1 MLPAKSAQNPKAKKP
16 LVKTGL
22 KKILTRPKLSR
33 AKKEKQPA
41 AESKEKPESTIESTT
56 ESIAESIESTQRTQQ
71 HPAAQSCTK
80 PNNIE
85 SKNTTRESQADSAQE
100 STAPMSSIDSTA
112 ESIESTKPTESAHS
126 PQEAQTELSPQE
138 QVRFL
143 KIIIGLS
150 VAVAFGLLAAL
161 LARFY
166 LEASFK
172 VSALLGIIALLVTLW
187 TNKALPLGV
196 VSLLPIILFPSFE
209 ILDTKAATANYA
221 NPIIYLF
228 LGGFMLA
235 TATEKIGLHR
245 VIAKKFLSLF
255 PQTPKG
261 VISALGLASCVLGT
275 ALSNSTT
282 AILLLPIALS
292 ITQDYFL
299 KMRFLLAVAF
309 GASISGITT
318 PIGSPPNLIFL
329 GFLEKL
335 GFSGISFTTWIVMM
349 APLTCLMLYAMIYI
363 LSRNTNSHELQITA
377 FADVETNSAH
387 KRLLLMIGALLVL
400 LFLNSPIKPFY
411 DGLGLNENV
420 ILLAFGLL
428 MFVPKLG
435 FLDWDDSKSIPYE
448 LIFLFGA
455 GFCIATA
462 FSQSELGG
470 AFEGYFMQFSHLPFF
485 IFLLLACVCAMIM
498 SAFLSTTALIAILL
512 PIIYTATQ
520 SFLVDNEAT
529 ITMLAIT
536 ICASF
541 SFMIPIST
549 PPNAIVFAKGNIKVW
564 DMVRFGFVL
573 SLVGILSVSLFALI
587 YWRWFLG

>member
-1 MLPAKSAQNPKAKKP
+1 MPRTKSIKNADTSSASKVTAETSADTKAKVKKT
-16 LVKTGL
+16 VKTSKKSPQKIPDSHL
-22 KKILTRPKLSR
+22 KAYRR
-33 AKKEKQPA
+33 AKAHRIYKNITQGVKKKGIAYEVAIGMLVAIALGLIA
-41 AESKEKPESTIESTT
+41 A
-56 ESIAESIESTQRTQQ
+56 
-71 HPAAQSCTK
+71 
-80 PNNIE
+80 
-85 SKNTTRESQADSAQE
+85 
-100 STAPMSSIDSTA
+100 
-112 ESIESTKPTESAHS
+112 
-126 PQEAQTELSPQE
+126 
-138 QVRFL
+138 F
-143 KIIIGLS
+143 
-150 VAVAFGLLAAL
+150 
-161 LARFY
+161 LARYY
-166 LEASFK
+166 LQASFK

-196 VSLLPIILFPSFE
+196 VSLLPIILFPSFG
-209 ILDTKAATANYA
+209 ILDTQSATANYA

-235 TATEKIGLHR
+235 TATEKIGLHK
-245 VIAKKFLSLF
+245 VVAKKFLGLF
-255 PQTPKG
+255 PSTPKG
-261 VISALGLASCVLGT
+261 VISALGLAACVLGT

-299 KMRFLLAVAF
+299 KLRFLLAVAF

-335 GFSGISFTTWIVMM
+335 GFDGISFTTWIFMM

-363 LSRNTNSHELQITA
+363 LSYNTGSVKLEVS
-377 FADVETNSAH
+377 FFDDVKTTTEH
-387 KRLLLMIGALLVL
+387 KRLLFFIVALLL
-400 LFLNSPIKPFY
+400 LLLLNSPIKPFY
-411 DGLGLNENV
+411 NGLGLNENV

-428 MFVPKLG
+428 MFVPKIG

-470 AFEGYFMQFSHLPFF
+470 VFEEYFKQFKDLPF
-485 IFLLLACVCAMIM
+485 ILFLFLACVCAII
-498 SAFLSTTALIAILL
+498 ATGFLSTTALIAILL

-520 SFLVDNEAT
+520 SFLEGSEPT

-549 PPNAIVFAKGNIKVW
+549 PPNAIVFAKGNIKAW

-573 SLVGILSVSLFALI
+573 SIIGIILVTLFAFV

>member
-1 MLPAKSAQNPKAKKP
+1 MNECHKNILRIKVSQTKTQTKTKVKAKSAAKAEAETLAP
-16 LVKTGL
+16 LDT
-22 KKILTRPKLSR
+22 P
-33 AKKEKQPA
+33 P
-41 AESKEKPESTIESTT
+41 
-56 ESIAESIESTQRTQQ
+56 
-71 HPAAQSCTK
+71 
-80 PNNIE
+80 
-85 SKNTTRESQADSAQE
+85 
-100 STAPMSSIDSTA
+100 
-112 ESIESTKPTESAHS
+112 
-126 PQEAQTELSPQE
+126 PQEAKEERLI
-138 QVRFL
+138 R
-143 KIIIGLS
+143 IILG
-150 VAVAFGLLAAL
+150 VAVALALGLFAAAM
-161 LARFY
+161 ARFY

-196 VSLLPIILFPSFE
+196 VSLLPIILFPSFG
-209 ILDTKAATANYA
+209 ILDTKSATANYA

-245 VIAKKFLSLF
+245 VIAKKFLGLF
-255 PQTPKG
+255 PQTPRG

-329 GFLEKL
+329 GFLEQL
-335 GFSGISFTTWIVMM
+335 GFDGISFTTWIFMM
-349 APLTCLMLYAMIYI
+349 APLTCLMLYAMIAI
-363 LSRNTNSHELQITA
+363 LSYKTEGLSVAIQA
-377 FADVETNSAH
+377 FENVQVNAEH
-387 KRLLLMIGALLVL
+387 KRLLVFIVALLVL
-400 LFLNSPIKPFY
+400 LFVNSPIKPFY
-411 DGLGLNENV
+411 SGLGLNENI

-428 MFVPKLG
+428 MFVPKVG

-462 FSQSELGG
+462 FSRSELGG
-470 AFEGYFMQFSHLPFF
+470 AFEGYFAQFSHLPFF
-485 IFLLLACVCAMIM
+485 VFLLLACVCAII
-498 SAFLSTTALIAILL
+498 ATGFLSTTALIAILL

-520 SFLVDNEAT
+520 SFLVKNEPT

-549 PPNAIVFAKGNIKVW
+549 PPNAIVFAKGNIRAW

-573 SLVGILSVSLFALI
+573 SVVGIVAVSLFAFV
-587 YWRWFLG
+587 YWRWFLE

>member
-1 MLPAKSAQNPKAKKP
+1 MQEHINELDSINEAVDTP
-16 LVKTGL
+16 
-22 KKILTRPKLSR
+22 
-33 AKKEKQPA
+33 
-41 AESKEKPESTIESTT
+41 KPER
-56 ESIAESIESTQRTQQ
+56 A
-71 HPAAQSCTK
+71 
-80 PNNIE
+80 
-85 SKNTTRESQADSAQE
+85 
-100 STAPMSSIDSTA
+100 
-112 ESIESTKPTESAHS
+112 
-126 PQEAQTELSPQE
+126 
-138 QVRFL
+138 L
-143 KIIIGLS
+143 KIVIGVGLAIILG
-150 VAVAFGLLAAL
+150 FIAAI

-196 VSLLPIILFPSFE
+196 VSLLPIILFPSFG
-209 ILDTKAATANYA
+209 ILDTKSATANYA

-245 VIAKKFLSLF
+245 IIAKKFLSLF
-255 PQTPKG
+255 PATPKG
-261 VISALGLASCVLGT
+261 VISALGLASVVLGT

-329 GFLEKL
+329 GFLESQ
-335 GFSGISFTTWIVMM
+335 GIEGISFTTWIVMM

-363 LSRNTNSHELQITA
+363 LSRNTSEHFLEVSAFDDVKITP
-377 FADVETNSAH
+377 AH
-387 KRLLLMIGALLVL
+387 KRLLCFIALLLVV

-411 DGLGLNENV
+411 SGLGLNENV

-428 MFVPKLG
+428 MFVPKIG

-455 GFCIATA
+455 GFCIAMA

-470 AFEGYFMQFSHLPFF
+470 AFEGFFKQFEGLPF
-485 IFLLLACVCAMIM
+485 IVFLFLACICAII
-498 SAFLSTTALIAILL
+498 ATGFLSTTALIAILL

-520 SFLVDNEAT
+520 SFLDVDESA

-549 PPNAIVFAKGNIKVW
+549 PPNAIVFAKGNIKAW
-564 DMVRFGFVL
+564 DMVRFGFLL
-573 SLVGILSVSLFALI
+573 SIVGIVAVTLFAFI
-587 YWRWFLG
+587 YWRWFL

>member
-1 MLPAKSAQNPKAKKP
+1 MPRKAQKTSQNTSHTQEDMPDMTPISPTQMPSTTGESSKQNEDSTTQETQETKATKAVLKSRKTPHLKAYRRAKARRIYTHFTQAAKK
-16 LVKTGL
+16 K
-22 KKILTRPKLSR
+22 
-33 AKKEKQPA
+33 
-41 AESKEKPESTIESTT
+41 
-56 ESIAESIESTQRTQQ
+56 SITYET
-71 HPAAQSCTK
+71 
-80 PNNIE
+80 
-85 SKNTTRESQADSAQE
+85 
-100 STAPMSSIDSTA
+100 
-112 ESIESTKPTESAHS
+112 
-126 PQEAQTELSPQE
+126 
-138 QVRFL
+138 
-143 KIIIGLS
+143 IIGML
-150 VAVAFGLLAAL
+150 VALCLGLIAAFLAKT
-161 LARFY
+161 Y

-196 VSLLPIILFPSFE
+196 VSLLPIILFPSFG
-209 ILDTKAATANYA
+209 ILDTQSATANYA
-221 NPIIYLF
+221 NPIIFLF

-245 VIAKKFLSLF
+245 VIAKKFLGLF
-255 PQTPKG
+255 PTTPKG
-261 VISALGLASCVLGT
+261 VISALGLAACVLGT

-329 GFLEKL
+329 GYLESL
-335 GFSGISFTTWIVMM
+335 GFEGISFTTWIFMM
-349 APLTCLMLYAMIYI
+349 APLTCLMLFAMISI
-363 LSRNTNSHELQITA
+363 LSYGINEHSLEVNV
-377 FADVETNSAH
+377 FDDVEITPAH
-387 KRLLLMIGALLVL
+387 KRLLFFIIILLAVL
-400 LFLNSPIKPFY
+400 FINSPIKPFY
-411 DGLGLNENV
+411 SGLGLNENV

-428 MFVPKLG
+428 MFVPKIG

-462 FSQSELGG
+462 FSQSQLGG
-470 AFEGYFMQFSHLPFF
+470 VFEGYFRQFENLPF
-485 IFLLLACVCAMIM
+485 IVFLFLACVCAII
-498 SAFLSTTALIAILL
+498 ATGFLSTTALIAILL

-520 SFLVDNEAT
+520 SFLKGSEPA
-529 ITMLAIT
+529 ITMLALT

-549 PPNAIVFAKGNIKVW
+549 PPNAIVFAKGNIKTW

-573 SLVGILSVSLFALI
+573 SVVGIVLVTLFAFI
-587 YWRWFLG
+587 YWRWFV

>member
-1 MLPAKSAQNPKAKKP
+1 MREPTPPQPTTQEKDLTQASSSLDSSAQDSR
-16 LVKTGL
+16 
-22 KKILTRPKLSR
+22 LTPKLESTLLDSTSLDS
-33 AKKEKQPA
+33 AKDSALESNLNSTESAPQEEYIKEKQ
-41 AESKEKPESTIESTT
+41 KEERTI
-56 ESIAESIESTQRTQQ
+56 
-71 HPAAQSCTK
+71 
-80 PNNIE
+80 
-85 SKNTTRESQADSAQE
+85 
-100 STAPMSSIDSTA
+100 
-112 ESIESTKPTESAHS
+112 
-126 PQEAQTELSPQE
+126 
-138 QVRFL
+138 
-143 KIIIGLS
+143 KIILGVGLAL
-150 VAVAFGLLAAL
+150 VFGIIAAI
-161 LARFY
+161 LARVY
-166 LEASFK
+166 LGASFK

-196 VSLLPIILFPSFE
+196 VSLLPIILFPSFG
-209 ILDTKAATANYA
+209 ILDTKSATANYA

-235 TATEKIGLHR
+235 TATEKIGLHKI
-245 VIAKKFLSLF
+245 IAKKFFSLF
-255 PQTPKG
+255 PQNPKG

-335 GFSGISFTTWIVMM
+335 GFEGISFTTWIFMM
-349 APLTCLMLYAMIYI
+349 APLTCIMLYTMIYI
-363 LSRNTNSHELQITA
+363 LSFGTQGYSVEFKA
-377 FADVETNSAH
+377 FENIQVRTEH
-387 KRLLLMIGALLVL
+387 KRLLFFIALLLIV
-400 LFLNSPIKPFY
+400 LFLNSPIKPLY
-411 DGLGLNENV
+411 DGLGLNENI

-470 AFEGYFMQFSHLPFF
+470 VFEGYFMQFANLPFF
-485 IFLLLACVCAMIM
+485 VFLLLACVCAII
-498 SAFLSTTALIAILL
+498 ATGFLSTTALIAILL

-520 SFLVDNEAT
+520 SFLVADEPT

-549 PPNAIVFAKGNIKVW
+549 PPNAIVFEKGGIKVW
-564 DMVRFGFVL
+564 DMVRFGFLL
-573 SLVGILSVSLFALI
+573 SVVGIVAVSVFAFA
-587 YWRWFLG
+587 YWRWFL

>member
-1 MLPAKSAQNPKAKKP
+1 MAHLISRTQVPQQSNHQS
-16 LVKTGL
+16 LQSTL
-22 KKILTRPKLSR
+22 YEETHTDDSRTHLDLISQDSILDSTS
-33 AKKEKQPA
+33 Q
-41 AESKEKPESTIESTT
+41 ESTKFTQSTLQDSAKGATLES
-56 ESIAESIESTQRTQQ
+56 SLNSIES
-71 HPAAQSCTK
+71 
-80 PNNIE
+80 
-85 SKNTTRESQADSAQE
+85 
-100 STAPMSSIDSTA
+100 
-112 ESIESTKPTESAHS
+112 ESA
-126 PQEAQTELSPQE
+126 PKEERTI
-138 QVRFL
+138 
-143 KIIIGLS
+143 KIILGVGIALI
-150 VAVAFGLLAAL
+150 FGIIAAI
-161 LARFY
+161 LARVY
-166 LEASFK
+166 LGASFK

-196 VSLLPIILFPSFE
+196 VSLLPIILFPSFG
-209 ILDTKAATANYA
+209 ILDTKSATENYA

-235 TATEKIGLHR
+235 TATEKIGLHKI
-245 VIAKKFLSLF
+245 IAKKFFSFF
-255 PQTPKG
+255 PQNPKG

-335 GFSGISFTTWIVMM
+335 GFDGISFTTWIFMM
-349 APLTCLMLYAMIYI
+349 APLTCLMLYTMIYI
-363 LSRNTNSHELQITA
+363 LSFGTQGHSVEFKA
-377 FADVETNSAH
+377 FENIQVRTEH
-387 KRLLLMIGALLVL
+387 KRLLFFIALLLVV
-400 LFLNSPIKPFY
+400 LFLNSPIKPLY

-428 MFVPKLG
+428 MFVPKIG

-470 AFEGYFMQFSHLPFF
+470 VFEGYFMQFANLPFF
-485 IFLLLACVCAMIM
+485 VFLLLACVCAII
-498 SAFLSTTALIAILL
+498 ATGFLSTTALIAILL

-520 SFLVDNEAT
+520 SFLVADEPT

-549 PPNAIVFAKGNIKVW
+549 PPNAIVFEKGGIKVW
-564 DMVRFGFVL
+564 DMVRFGFLL
-573 SLVGILSVSLFALI
+573 SVVGIVAVSIFAFA
-587 YWRWFLG
+587 YWRWFLE

>member
-1 MLPAKSAQNPKAKKP
+1 MPRKSATKPHIESNTDTQKQKNVAKKSPKQHIEKIKDSQSTQMKDSTSP
-16 LVKTGL
+16 LSAPISTNTPAN
-22 KKILTRPKLSR
+22 TRKATRHYARIKRR
-33 AKKEKQPA
+33 AKA
-41 AESKEKPESTIESTT
+41 HRIYTRFTHTT
-56 ESIAESIESTQRTQQ
+56 KRQG
-71 HPAAQSCTK
+71 
-80 PNNIE
+80 
-85 SKNTTRESQADSAQE
+85 
-100 STAPMSSIDSTA
+100 
-112 ESIESTKPTESAHS
+112 
-126 PQEAQTELSPQE
+126 
-138 QVRFL
+138 V
-143 KIIIGLS
+143 KIIIGMF
-150 VAVAFGLLAAL
+150 VALLFGILAAIL
-161 LARFY
+161 SHLY
-166 LEASFK
+166 LQASFK

-196 VSLLPIILFPSFE
+196 VSLLPIILFPSFG
-209 ILDTKAATANYA
+209 ILDTQSATANYA

-235 TATEKIGLHR
+235 TATEKIGLHK
-245 VIAKKFLSLF
+245 VIAKRFLSLF
-255 PQTPKG
+255 PNTPKG
-261 VISALGLASCVLGT
+261 IISALGLAACVLGT

-282 AILLLPIALS
+282 AILLLPITLS
-292 ITQDYFL
+292 ITQEYAL

-335 GFSGISFTTWIVMM
+335 GFDGISFTTWIFMM

-363 LSRNTNSHELQITA
+363 LSYKSGEYQLEVNAFSDVQTTA
-377 FADVETNSAH
+377 AH
-387 KRLLLMIGALLVL
+387 KRLLFCIVALLLL
-400 LFLNSPIKPFY
+400 LFINSPIKPFY
-411 DGLGLNENV
+411 NGLGLNENI

-428 MFVPKLG
+428 MFVPKIG

-470 AFEGYFMQFSHLPFF
+470 IFEDYFRQFENLPFIVFLF
-485 IFLLLACVCAMIM
+485 IACVCAII
-498 SAFLSTTALIAILL
+498 ATGFLSTTALIAILL

-520 SFLVDNEAT
+520 SFLKGSEPT

-549 PPNAIVFAKGNIKVW
+549 PPNAIVFAKGNIKAW
-564 DMVRFGFVL
+564 DMVRFGFLL
-573 SLVGILSVSLFALI
+573 SVVGIVLVTLFAFV

>member
-1 MLPAKSAQNPKAKKP
+1 MAHLISRTQVPQQSNHQS
-16 LVKTGL
+16 LQSTL
-22 KKILTRPKLSR
+22 YEETHTDDSRTHLDLISQDSILDSTS
-33 AKKEKQPA
+33 Q
-41 AESKEKPESTIESTT
+41 ESTKFTQSTLQDSAKGATLES
-56 ESIAESIESTQRTQQ
+56 SLNSIES
-71 HPAAQSCTK
+71 
-80 PNNIE
+80 
-85 SKNTTRESQADSAQE
+85 E
-100 STAPMSSIDSTA
+100 STPKEERTI
-112 ESIESTKPTESAHS
+112 
-126 PQEAQTELSPQE
+126 
-138 QVRFL
+138 
-143 KIIIGLS
+143 KIILGVGIALI
-150 VAVAFGLLAAL
+150 FGIIAAI
-161 LARFY
+161 LARVY
-166 LEASFK
+166 LGASFK

-196 VSLLPIILFPSFE
+196 VSLLPIILFPSFG
-209 ILDTKAATANYA
+209 ILDTKSATENYA

-235 TATEKIGLHR
+235 TATEKIGLHKI
-245 VIAKKFLSLF
+245 IAKKFFSFF
-255 PQTPKG
+255 PQNPKG

-292 ITQDYFL
+292 ITQEYFL

-335 GFSGISFTTWIVMM
+335 GFDGISFTTWIFMM
-349 APLTCLMLYAMIYI
+349 APLTCLMLYTMIYI
-363 LSRNTNSHELQITA
+363 LSFGTQDYSVEFKA
-377 FADVETNSAH
+377 FENIQVRTEH
-387 KRLLLMIGALLVL
+387 KRLLFFIALLLVV
-400 LFLNSPIKPFY
+400 LFLNSPIKPLY

-428 MFVPKLG
+428 MFVPKIG

-470 AFEGYFMQFSHLPFF
+470 VFEGYFMQFANLPFF
-485 IFLLLACVCAMIM
+485 VFLLLACVCAII
-498 SAFLSTTALIAILL
+498 ATGFLSTTALIAILL

-520 SFLVDNEAT
+520 SFLVADEPT

-549 PPNAIVFAKGNIKVW
+549 PPNAIVFEKGGIKVW
-564 DMVRFGFVL
+564 DMVRFGFLL
-573 SLVGILSVSLFALI
+573 SVVGIVAVSIFAFA
-587 YWRWFLG
+587 YWRWFLE

>member
-1 MLPAKSAQNPKAKKP
+1 MAHLISRTQVPQQSNHQS
-16 LVKTGL
+16 LQSTL
-22 KKILTRPKLSR
+22 YEETHTDDSRTHLDLISQDSILDSTS
-33 AKKEKQPA
+33 Q
-41 AESKEKPESTIESTT
+41 ESTKFTQSTLQDSAKGATLES
-56 ESIAESIESTQRTQQ
+56 SLNSIES
-71 HPAAQSCTK
+71 
-80 PNNIE
+80 
-85 SKNTTRESQADSAQE
+85 E
-100 STAPMSSIDSTA
+100 STPKEERTI
-112 ESIESTKPTESAHS
+112 
-126 PQEAQTELSPQE
+126 
-138 QVRFL
+138 
-143 KIIIGLS
+143 KIILGVGIALI
-150 VAVAFGLLAAL
+150 FGIIAAI
-161 LARFY
+161 LARVY
-166 LEASFK
+166 LGASFK

-196 VSLLPIILFPSFE
+196 VSLLPIILFPSFG
-209 ILDTKAATANYA
+209 ILDTKSATENYA

-235 TATEKIGLHR
+235 TATEKIGLHKI
-245 VIAKKFLSLF
+245 IAKKFFSFF
-255 PQTPKG
+255 PQNPKG

-292 ITQDYFL
+292 ITQEYFL

-335 GFSGISFTTWIVMM
+335 GFDGISFTTWIFMM
-349 APLTCLMLYAMIYI
+349 APLTCLMLYTMIYI
-363 LSRNTNSHELQITA
+363 LSFGTQGHSVEFKA
-377 FADVETNSAH
+377 FENIQVRTEH
-387 KRLLLMIGALLVL
+387 KRLLFFIALLLVV
-400 LFLNSPIKPFY
+400 LFLNSPIKPLY

-428 MFVPKLG
+428 MFVPKIG

-470 AFEGYFMQFSHLPFF
+470 VFEGYFMQFANLPFF
-485 IFLLLACVCAMIM
+485 VFLLLACVCAII
-498 SAFLSTTALIAILL
+498 ATGFLSTTALIAILL

-520 SFLVDNEAT
+520 SFLVADEPT

-549 PPNAIVFAKGNIKVW
+549 PPNAIVFEKGGIKVW
-564 DMVRFGFVL
+564 DMVRFGFLL
-573 SLVGILSVSLFALI
+573 SVVGIVAVSIFAFA
-587 YWRWFLG
+587 YWRWFLE

>member
-1 MLPAKSAQNPKAKKP
+1 MREPTPPQPTTQGKDLTQASSSLDSSAQDSRLTPKLESTLLDSTSLDSAKDSTLESNLNSTESAPQDSAQKSAPQEEY
-16 LVKTGL
+16 
-22 KKILTRPKLSR
+22 I
-33 AKKEKQPA
+33 KEKQ
-41 AESKEKPESTIESTT
+41 KEERTI
-56 ESIAESIESTQRTQQ
+56 
-71 HPAAQSCTK
+71 
-80 PNNIE
+80 
-85 SKNTTRESQADSAQE
+85 
-100 STAPMSSIDSTA
+100 
-112 ESIESTKPTESAHS
+112 
-126 PQEAQTELSPQE
+126 
-138 QVRFL
+138 
-143 KIIIGLS
+143 KIILGVGIALI
-150 VAVAFGLLAAL
+150 FGIIAAI
-161 LARFY
+161 LARVY
-166 LEASFK
+166 LGASFK

-196 VSLLPIILFPSFE
+196 VSLLPIILFPSFG
-209 ILDTKAATANYA
+209 ILDTKSATENYA

-235 TATEKIGLHR
+235 TATEKIGLHKI
-245 VIAKKFLSLF
+245 IAKKFFSFF
-255 PQTPKG
+255 PQNPKG

-335 GFSGISFTTWIVMM
+335 GFDGISFTTWIFMM
-349 APLTCLMLYAMIYI
+349 APLTCLMLYTMIYI
-363 LSRNTNSHELQITA
+363 LSFGTQGHSVEFKA
-377 FADVETNSAH
+377 FENIQVRTEH
-387 KRLLLMIGALLVL
+387 KRLLFFIALLLVV
-400 LFLNSPIKPFY
+400 LFLNSPIKPLY

-428 MFVPKLG
+428 MFVPKIG

-470 AFEGYFMQFSHLPFF
+470 VFEGYFMQFANLPFF
-485 IFLLLACVCAMIM
+485 VFLLLACVCAII
-498 SAFLSTTALIAILL
+498 ATGFLSTTALIAILL

-520 SFLVDNEAT
+520 SFLVADEPT

-549 PPNAIVFAKGNIKVW
+549 PPNAIVFEKGGIKVW
-564 DMVRFGFVL
+564 DMVRFGFLL
-573 SLVGILSVSLFALI
+573 SVVGIVAVSIFAFA
-587 YWRWFLG
+587 YWRWFL

>member
-1 MLPAKSAQNPKAKKP
+1 MPQQSNHQPLQSTLYEETHTDDSRTHLDLISQNS
-16 LVKTGL
+16 
-22 KKILTRPKLSR
+22 ILD
-33 AKKEKQPA
+33 
-41 AESKEKPESTIESTT
+41 STSQK
-56 ESIAESIESTQRTQQ
+56 SIESTQSTPQ
-71 HPAAQSCTK
+71 
-80 PNNIE
+80 
-85 SKNTTRESQADSAQE
+85 DSAKGATLE
-100 STAPMSSIDSTA
+100 SSLN
-112 ESIESTKPTESAHS
+112 SIESEST
-126 PQEAQTELSPQE
+126 PKEERTI
-138 QVRFL
+138 
-143 KIIIGLS
+143 KIILGVGI
-150 VAVAFGLLAAL
+150 AL
-161 LARFY
+161 IF
-166 LEASFK
+166 
-172 VSALLGIIALLVTLW
+172 GIIALLVTLW

-196 VSLLPIILFPSFE
+196 VSLLPIILFPSFG
-209 ILDTKAATANYA
+209 ILDTKSATENYA

-235 TATEKIGLHR
+235 TATEKIGLHKI
-245 VIAKKFLSLF
+245 IAKKFFSFF
-255 PQTPKG
+255 PQNPKG

-292 ITQDYFL
+292 ITQEYFL

-335 GFSGISFTTWIVMM
+335 GFDGISFTTWIFMM

-363 LSRNTNSHELQITA
+363 LSFGTQGHSVEFKA
-377 FADVETNSAH
+377 FENIQVRTEH
-387 KRLLLMIGALLVL
+387 KRLLFFIALLLVV
-400 LFLNSPIKPFY
+400 LFLNSPIKPLY

-428 MFVPKLG
+428 MFVPKIG

-470 AFEGYFMQFSHLPFF
+470 VFEGYFMQFANLPFF
-485 IFLLLACVCAMIM
+485 VFLLLACVCAII
-498 SAFLSTTALIAILL
+498 ATGFLSTTALIAILL

-520 SFLVDNEAT
+520 SFLVADEPT

-549 PPNAIVFAKGNIKVW
+549 PPNAIVFEKGGIKVW
-564 DMVRFGFVL
+564 DMVRFGFLL
-573 SLVGILSVSLFALI
+573 SVVGILAVSIFAFA
-587 YWRWFLG
+587 YWRWFLE

>member
-1 MLPAKSAQNPKAKKP
+1 MAHLISRTQVPQQSNHQS
-16 LVKTGL
+16 LQSTL
-22 KKILTRPKLSR
+22 YEETHTDDSRTHLDLISQDSILDSTS
-33 AKKEKQPA
+33 Q
-41 AESKEKPESTIESTT
+41 ESTKFTQSTLQDSAKGATLES
-56 ESIAESIESTQRTQQ
+56 SLNSIES
-71 HPAAQSCTK
+71 
-80 PNNIE
+80 
-85 SKNTTRESQADSAQE
+85 
-100 STAPMSSIDSTA
+100 
-112 ESIESTKPTESAHS
+112 ESA
-126 PQEAQTELSPQE
+126 PKEERTI
-138 QVRFL
+138 
-143 KIIIGLS
+143 KIILGVGIALI
-150 VAVAFGLLAAL
+150 FGIIAAI
-161 LARFY
+161 LARVY
-166 LEASFK
+166 LGASFK

-196 VSLLPIILFPSFE
+196 VSLLPIILFPSFG
-209 ILDTKAATANYA
+209 ILDTKSATENYA

-235 TATEKIGLHR
+235 TATEKIGLHKI
-245 VIAKKFLSLF
+245 IAKKFFSFF
-255 PQTPKG
+255 PQNPKG

-292 ITQDYFL
+292 ITQEYFL

-335 GFSGISFTTWIVMM
+335 GFDGISFTTWIFMM
-349 APLTCLMLYAMIYI
+349 APLTCLMLYTMIYI
-363 LSRNTNSHELQITA
+363 LSFGTQGHSVEFKA
-377 FADVETNSAH
+377 FENIQVRTEH
-387 KRLLLMIGALLVL
+387 KRLLFFIALLLIV
-400 LFLNSPIKPFY
+400 LFLNSPIKPLY

-428 MFVPKLG
+428 MFMPKIG

-470 AFEGYFMQFSHLPFF
+470 VFEGYFMQFANLPFF
-485 IFLLLACVCAMIM
+485 VFLLLACVCAII
-498 SAFLSTTALIAILL
+498 ATGFLSTTALIAILL

-520 SFLVDNEAT
+520 SFLVADEPT

-549 PPNAIVFAKGNIKVW
+549 PPNAIVFEKGGIKVW
-564 DMVRFGFVL
+564 DMVRFGFLL
-573 SLVGILSVSLFALI
+573 SVVGIVAVSIFAFA
-587 YWRWFLG
+587 YWRWFLE